1 MTSKNPEK
9 SQGFN
14 CELCDYITINKKDFN
29 KHIDTIKHKK
39 RTNPYNSLQNPY
51 KNLQKKSQ
59 KSQEKKQTDFFC
71 ECGKKYKHRQT
82 LHHHRKNCDF
92 KIEKSDNNTINNEII
107 LEKFA
112 EVLEKSNEKSNEN
125 YKELILNIIK
135 EQSKVFSDLIP
146 KIGNNNTIT
155 NTNNNTNTN
164 SNNVKQNFNVNVF
177 LNENCKDAMSLNDFV
192 KNIEVSVN
200 DLLFSKEKGLIKG
213 ISNLFIKNLNELP
226 MIQRPL
232 WCSDKKRKKIY
243 VKEESWSEDVDNN
256 KTKEAIYNI
265 SKAQTGNINKYIEHK
280 PNWMTDDKDKTT
292 YIDIV
297 KTITEQV
304 DDGKR
309 EKVIDTIMETI
320 HLTEDKVC

>member
-1 MTSKNPEK
+1 MTSKNPIKIRTFCCEFCDYLTSDKKDYTRHLKTIKHYKRINTSKILQNTSKNPEK
-9 SQGFN
+9 SENQF
-14 CELCDYITINKKDFN
+14 CCD
-29 KHIDTIKHKK
+29 
-39 RTNPYNSLQNPY
+39 
-51 KNLQKKSQ
+51 
-59 KSQEKKQTDFFC
+59 
-71 ECGKKYKHRQT
+71 CGKKYKHRQS
-82 LHHHRKNCDF
+82 LYNHLKNCDF

>member
-1 MTSKNPEK
+1 MPYKNPEK
-9 SQGFN
+9 SQSFN

-29 KHIDTIKHKK
+29 KHLDTIKHKN

-51 KNLQKKSQ
+51 KNPQKKSQ
-59 KSQEKKQTDFFC
+59 KSQEKKQTEYLCD
-71 ECGKKYKHRQT
+71 CGKKYKHRQT
-82 LHHHRKNCDF
+82 LHHHRKKCDF
-92 KIEKSDNNTINNEII
+92 KNEKSENNNNIKNNEII
-107 LEKFA
+107 FEKFD
-112 EVLEKSNEKSNEN
+112 EILEKSNEISKD
-125 YKELILNIIK
+125 LILNVIK
-135 EQSKVFSDLIP
+135 EQAKIFTDLIP
-146 KIGNNNTIT
+146 KIGNNIIT
-155 NTNNNTNTN
+155 TNNNTNTNTN

-177 LNENCKDAMSLNDFV
+177 LNENCKDAISLNDFV
-192 KNIEVSVN
+192 KKIEVSVN

-243 VKEESWSEDVDNN
+243 VKEESWTEDVDNN

-265 SKAQTGNINKYIEHK
+265 SKAQTGNINKYIQQK
-280 PNWMTDDKDKTT
+280 PNWMADDTDKAT

-297 KTITEQV
+297 KTVTEEV

-320 HLTEDKVC
+320 HLTEDKVG

>member
-1 MTSKNPEK
+1 MPYKNPEK

-14 CELCDYITINKKDFN
+14 CEFCDYITINKKDFN
-29 KHIDTIKHKK
+29 KHLDTIKHKN

-51 KNLQKKSQ
+51 KNPQQKSQ
-59 KSQEKKQTDFFC
+59 KSQEKKQTEYLCD
-71 ECGKKYKHRQT
+71 CGKKYKHRQT
-82 LHHHRKNCDF
+82 LHHHRKKCDF
-92 KIEKSDNNTINNEII
+92 KNEKSENNNNIKNNEII
-107 LEKFA
+107 FEKFD
-112 EVLEKSNEKSNEN
+112 EILEKSNEISKD
-125 YKELILNIIK
+125 LILNVIK
-135 EQSKVFSDLIP
+135 EQAKIFTDLIP
-146 KIGNNNTIT
+146 KIGNNIIT
-155 NTNNNTNTN
+155 TNNNTNTNTN

-177 LNENCKDAMSLNDFV
+177 LNENCKDAISLNDFV
-192 KNIEVSVN
+192 KKIEVSVN

-243 VKEESWSEDVDNN
+243 VKEESWTEDVDNN

-265 SKAQTGNINKYIEHK
+265 SKAQTGNINKYIQQK
-280 PNWMTDDKDKTT
+280 PNWMADDKDKAT

-297 KTITEQV
+297 KTVTEEV

-320 HLTEDKVC
+320 HLTEDKVG